1 VHVIRYHGTNAYFLP
16 IADRLLAIDCGWP
29 CSLPEYRRLMK
40 EQGLSFQNLRRAI
53 VTHLHM
59 DHAGLLGEFQRVG
72 IECFLIGQQDEAAS
86 AEMERVIEKNRDYA
100 GYVPIEFNRIQRL
113 ALDEFNAVAPTWG
126 TAVEAVATPSHSRDS
141 VSFLIEQEAVV
152 GDLAPRNQILD
163 DDPAHVDWRLLAA
176 RGTVRAYPGHAAP
189 FRL

>member
-1 VHVIRYHGTNAYFLP
+1 MHVIRYHGTNAYFLP
-16 IADRLLAIDCGWP
+16 IADGLLAIDCGWP

-40 EQGLSFQNLRRAI
+40 EQGLSFQNLRRTV

-59 DHAGLLGEFQRVG
+59 DHAGLLGEFQKLG
-72 IECFLIGQQDEAAS
+72 IECVLIGEQDDAAI
-86 AEMERVIEKNRDYA
+86 AEMERVITKSPAYA
-100 GYVPIEFNRIQRL
+100 GYVPIASSRIPRL
-113 ALDEFNAVAPTWG
+113 ALDEFNAAAPAWG
-126 TAVEAVATPSHSRDS
+126 ATIEAVATPSHSRDS
-141 VSFLIEQEAVV
+141 VSFLIGHDAVV

-176 RGTVRAYPGHAAP
+176 RGGVDVYPGHAAP